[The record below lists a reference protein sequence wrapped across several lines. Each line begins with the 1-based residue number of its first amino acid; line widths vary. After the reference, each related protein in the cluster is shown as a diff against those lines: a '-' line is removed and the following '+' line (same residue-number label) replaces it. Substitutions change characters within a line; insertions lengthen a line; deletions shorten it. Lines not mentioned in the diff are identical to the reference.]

1 METLEGGVDY
11 KSPLFAVDCWR
22 KADFLVGLA
31 EIEAELEDRT
41 RHEARK
47 QESRGH
53 VLSYKKLFVGPTF
66 GSIA

>member
-1 METLEGGVDY
+1 METLGGGVDY

-41 RHEARK
+41 RHEA
-47 QESRGH
+47 
-53 VLSYKKLFVGPTF
+53 
-66 GSIA
+66 